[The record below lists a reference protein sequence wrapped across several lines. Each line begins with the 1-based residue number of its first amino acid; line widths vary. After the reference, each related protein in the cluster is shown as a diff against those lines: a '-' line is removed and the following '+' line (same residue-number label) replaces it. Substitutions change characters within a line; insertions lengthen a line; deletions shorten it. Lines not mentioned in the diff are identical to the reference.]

1 VRGDG
6 FPKPVSFPDPQE
18 AAVEIGGIRVI
29 TLERLIELR
38 LASGMTAAHRLRDL
52 ARASAS
58 RCRPCATSRLAV

>member
-1 VRGDG
+1 
-6 FPKPVSFPDPQE
+6 
-18 AAVEIGGIRVI
+18 VEIGGIRVI